1 MNQVVRPENRRE
13 FMNKLVKPYY
23 PQVGNPNDVFSEPTK
38 LGQPESNRAKEI
50 SVKNDEE
57 KEFYIGMKDLNN
69 AVLYYFNNV
78 LKLSVMQNNTHLPV
92 PVLYATPENW
102 KSVQNDGYYRDQ
114 KGKLM
119 APLIMFKRSSTTQNR
134 TLGNKIDGNVARNVQ
149 LFEKSYTSRNNY
161 GNFTVLNNR
170 APQKEYVVAITPDY
184 VTVEYECIVWTY
196 YIEQMDKLIESL
208 NFASRSYWGDPGRFQ
223 FYSSIE
229 TFNDDLTYEVG
240 NDRAV
245 KCTFNLTLNG
255 YLIPDS
261 LNKSLAGSN
270 RYYGASQI
278 LFGLETAS
286 TNEQQ
291 KENMRKPEAKKISR
305 IMSADSINNVFISG
319 GISDATITYLFTNKQ
334 VVGAFVNSTTVTF
347 PQSWA
352 TAPSGIPANNIDNF
366 SFFAN
371 GQFIEKT
378 AVVSFVDNLNG
389 TSTLVINP
397 TVLSYSFEST
407 DLILGV
413 GKFN

>member
-78 LKLSVMQNNTHLPV
+78 LKLSVMQNNTHLSV

-184 VTVEYECIVWTY
+184 VTVEYECIVFTY

-255 YLIPDS
+255 YLIPES

-334 VVGAFVNSTTVTF
+334 INS
-347 PQSWA
+347 
-352 TAPSGIPANNIDNF
+352 IL
-366 SFFAN
+366 FF
-371 GQFIEKT
+371 T
-378 AVVSFVDNLNG
+378 
-389 TSTLVINP
+389 
-397 TVLSYSFEST
+397 
-407 DLILGV
+407 
-413 GKFN
+413 

>member
-1 MNQVVRPENRRE
+1 
-13 FMNKLVKPYY
+13 
-23 PQVGNPNDVFSEPTK
+23 
-38 LGQPESNRAKEI
+38 
-50 SVKNDEE
+50 
-57 KEFYIGMKDLNN
+57 
-69 AVLYYFNNV
+69 
-78 LKLSVMQNNTHLPV
+78 
-92 PVLYATPENW
+92 
-102 KSVQNDGYYRDQ
+102 
-114 KGKLM
+114 M

-170 APQKEYVVAITPDY
+170 VPQKEYVVAITPDY
-184 VTVEYECIVWTY
+184 VTVEYECIVFTY

-229 TFNDDLTYEVG
+229 TFKDELTYDVG

-255 YLIPDS
+255 YLIPES
-261 LNKSLAGSN
+261 LNKSLAGPN

-278 LFGLETAS
+278 FFGLETAS
-286 TNEQQ
+286 TTEQQ

-319 GISDATITYLFTNKQ
+319 GISDATIAYLFANKQ

-347 PQSWA
+347 PRSWA

-397 TVLSYSFEST
+397 TVLSYGFEST